1 MRADYPA
8 SQYPG
13 SVSKFFLP
21 GYDHVRGSMWFRL
34 APGWTG
40 GTKLFLLRGSR
51 IDNQWSSFGTGG
63 VCPNGANFF
72 ATDVSFDAT
81 RGLEFY
87 TYYVGEPREPDGVT
101 CYGRTG
107 LQASPPA
114 TYQGTR
120 FPSVN
125 TWHLLEFEVQL
136 NTPGSADGWQ
146 KFWLDGALI
155 GTWTGLV
162 YRTTTDV
169 RLNVVTVE
177 LSAAAVAQPKT
188 IYIDDVLVTAPRP

>member
-1 MRADYPA
+1 
-8 SQYPG
+8 
-13 SVSKFFLP
+13 
-21 GYDHVRGSMWFRL
+21 MWFRL
-34 APGWTG
+34 AAGWTG

-63 VCPNGANFF
+63 VCPTGTNFF
-72 ATDVSFDAT
+72 ATDVSFDAA

-101 CYGRTG
+101 CYGRNG

-120 FPSVN
+120 FPSVDA
-125 TWHLLEFEVQL
+125 WHLIEFEVQL

-177 LSAAAVAQPKT
+177 LSAAAVAQPKV
-188 IYIDDVLVTAPRP
+188 IYIDNVLVTAPPP